1 MLVTLIFQEVD
12 RLLRTLVPR
21 KSVYFAFDGPA
32 PLAKLMT
39 QRSRRAKRRARD
51 GGGGA
56 AAAAAADMPAPVEE
70 GPPPT
75 AEELAAAA
83 LAEARKRRKARYRVA
98 RGDGVDP
105 LAMAPGTELMAYL
118 ASSLEYWCVS
128 RLQSDRRY
136 EHVTAIVSGPHVAG
150 EGELKII
157 DYLHTSV
164 APTDSV
170 VIVGSDA
177 DIILQGVLTTCVRD
191 FFVYI
196 GGAPREPA
204 TLLSVWMLVR
214 QLDELFPGESAAVRA
229 DFVVL
234 CLLNGNDYL
243 PKLRGSSFPR
253 LWNRYKRLK
262 SASGGHGSAMEE
274 ESATVTA
281 ASAGGLGVGRFYDVE
296 SYLRGI
302 LWTLAMY
309 VDGVCPDFTY
319 MYTKKYSPSPA
330 VLVAWI
336 RAHDGDPP
344 GAMTPP
350 ISLTPPLPPHK
361 ATLALLPPRGA
372 HLLPGP
378 LRPLIATPAAAA
390 QFISDVDG
398 TFLVDRLHAAVDAIP
413 LSAYT
418 LSERRRT
425 MLGAP
430 QRFRRPPGAV
440 SRLMPVEAIP
450 PPPGRRFGRLTP
462 RPAVDRVTLALT
474 AKPPC
479 RPWPAAVRFRAL
491 LPSLAAGVRGGV
503 RPAVALR
510 REREGEAWAV
520 VGMAALAGGSLHG
533 LSRR

>member
-1 MLVTLIFQEVD
+1 MGIAGFQKWLVATFPDAVTKVKPVRRGGGGGRGGRGGGRGGGRAPPPPDDPASVDSFDHVCVDFAQLIHTNARKSADPTMLVTLIFQEVD

-262 SASGGHGSAMEE
+262 SA
-274 ESATVTA
+274 
-281 ASAGGLGVGRFYDVE
+281 
-296 SYLRGI
+296 
-302 LWTLAMY
+302 
-309 VDGVCPDFTY
+309 
-319 MYTKKYSPSPA
+319 
-330 VLVAWI
+330 
-336 RAHDGDPP
+336 
-344 GAMTPP
+344 
-350 ISLTPPLPPHK
+350 
-361 ATLALLPPRGA
+361 
-372 HLLPGP
+372 
-378 LRPLIATPAAAA
+378 
-390 QFISDVDG
+390 
-398 TFLVDRLHAAVDAIP
+398 
-413 LSAYT
+413 
-418 LSERRRT
+418 
-425 MLGAP
+425 
-430 QRFRRPPGAV
+430 
-440 SRLMPVEAIP
+440 
-450 PPPGRRFGRLTP
+450 
-462 RPAVDRVTLALT
+462 
-474 AKPPC
+474 
-479 RPWPAAVRFRAL
+479 
-491 LPSLAAGVRGGV
+491 
-503 RPAVALR
+503 
-510 REREGEAWAV
+510 
-520 VGMAALAGGSLHG
+520 
-533 LSRR
+533 